1 LVWITIGFNV
11 FKKLKISSSDLQR
24 ELYLEKDRK
33 INLWFRIGSWIT
45 GLIAIGLLTY
55 ESLVGKTLNT
65 GIFFSAGAL
74 LLFSFILYIAFL
86 IRKGSFKRTDSL
98 SFPSLILKNLFRNSA
113 RSLRIIILFSLGT
126 FVIISTGLNRKDL
139 HSGANKPTSGT
150 GGYLFF
156 METTL
161 PVLMDLNDPEIQTNL
176 GIEQPLKFVQL
187 RKNEGDDASCLNLNR
202 ITAPRIL
209 GLPSEELKGRF
220 SFIKSTPDLD
230 PKNPWTSLETELSG
244 GVIPAIA
251 DQTVIQWGL
260 GKKVSDTL
268 IYRDELGQE
277 MKLKLIGGLANSIFQ
292 GNVLIDEDLFL
303 KHFPSSSGSH
313 IFLVDG
319 PGEEREESTKNLQRA
334 FRNEGLEIEY
344 AADRLAT
351 FN

>member
-1 LVWITIGFNV
+1 KSVKEDGLTAARGGVDFSQLFMALSFFLLVAGMILIALLFNLHLEKRMSEIGTLKALGYPAKLIQKIVLLEGFLLAIPGVIAGGLLAILYNKIIFTALNTVWYGIVRTSVLQEVIRVNTLLLGMGIALALVWITIGFNV

-113 RSLRIIILFSLGT
+113 RSMRIIILFSLGT

-202 ITAPRIL
+202 ITAP
-209 GLPSEELKGRF
+209 
-220 SFIKSTPDLD
+220 
-230 PKNPWTSLETELSG
+230 
-244 GVIPAIA
+244 
-251 DQTVIQWGL
+251 
-260 GKKVSDTL
+260 
-268 IYRDELGQE
+268 
-277 MKLKLIGGLANSIFQ
+277 
-292 GNVLIDEDLFL
+292 
-303 KHFPSSSGSH
+303 
-313 IFLVDG
+313 
-319 PGEEREESTKNLQRA
+319 
-334 FRNEGLEIEY
+334 
-344 AADRLAT
+344 
-351 FN
+351 